1 MDTRMF
7 TIDPRLSVA
16 PMMNWTD
23 RHCRVFHRLLSK
35 NTLLY
40 SEMITTGAI
49 IYGDRGRLLK
59 FSEIERP
66 LALQLGGSDPVELSN
81 ASEIGL
87 DFGYNEINLNVG
99 CPSPRVQSGQ
109 FGAILMESP
118 TLVAS
123 CVSQMKKRVKDSKI
137 TVKCRLGVDNQ
148 NPEAVLPEFLNTLI
162 DAGVDGIIIHA
173 RKAILNGL
181 SPKDNRNIPVLN
193 YELVKQMKVKFPQT
207 EIVINGGID
216 SLGRARQFI
225 RDGLDGAMI
234 GRAAY
239 HNPQEILL
247 HADTEI
253 FDQNH
258 PTKSMKNVLLDL
270 CDYIEGEL
278 SEGSRLNEITRHILG
293 AFNGEPGA
301 RAFRQVI
308 SEQAHIPKAGT
319 EVVRAA
325 LDKVSHNSKTN

>member
-1 MDTRMF
+1 MDTKMF

-35 NTLLY
+35 NALLY

-66 LALQLGGSDPVELSN
+66 VALQLGGSDPVELSN

-109 FGAILMESP
+109 FGAILMENP

-148 NPEAVLPEFLNTLI
+148 NPETVLPEFLKTLI

-181 SPKDNRNIPVLN
+181 SPKENRNIPILN

-253 FDQNH
+253 FEKNH
-258 PTKSMKNVLLDL
+258 PCKCMKNVLLDL
-270 CDYIEGEL
+270 CNYIEGEL

-308 SEQAHIPKAGT
+308 SEQAHIPKAGP